1 MNENYGNIIESPPEP
16 QKKGRSRALVAVI
29 CTVLALALIAGA
41 VIFYLSSRTLL
52 PKAERSFEK
61 TLSAIWD
68 EDASLMKQINKNGLN
83 VSINGDIGSDV
94 VKNMGDNTASV
105 DLNLA
110 ASTDNVYKLAGKVSA
125 GSTQI
130 SGELISDSDG
140 IAFRSDEL
148 LGNNTYS
155 VMLDGFTE
163 ALKASVFYPGSGSAY
178 ALSTEEYEAIIDA
191 VTELEQ
197 TSLTEEKQELI
208 TDFVR
213 KTFRKLKKHIET
225 EKETGMLSLGGVTA
239 EGSAL
244 YTVTFNEQFV
254 LGFLSAFITEI
265 EDNEEFAKLI
275 TPHIKTEDNVKPVK
289 ALKDLR
295 DKMSKNDFEAVVKYI
310 IKDGYMLAFSCE
322 LIQDIDGLD
331 KKLLSVS
338 FEASDDPATDPS
350 FKASVYIYTQE
361 ILYVEYKSKYEDT
374 LDLTDETFKIE
385 IDLND
390 VSVTLS
396 VESTLEDNGNFIADF
411 KYDLY
416 AKQTLDKSGEF
427 TLKGKQERG
436 NSYRQLTVTGIKVAN
451 TELLTK
457 STLTVK
463 ITAGDG
469 KIKNVSELNGKSLF
483 SLTAGE
489 MDAIKASVNSALKE
503 RAQAI
508 NSTFGTGVIVPLAT
522 ASKLESALMADYTVY
537 DFCYDKDSGLYYYA
551 AEKEGIPFIVKA
563 DPKDPSKTVATQM
576 DNKITRIDV
585 YNGKMAY
592 IAHISESQDIAVLAN
607 ASTLETLHLHNK
619 FGGSNNPLLDVALTE
634 SYMIVSCTYY
644 RVYTVKISNYQENLL
659 SRYDNGYIVA
669 DPENDT
675 VAIAQTDTSGCPF
688 FVYDLKYGTSSYLK
702 MDAKYYNRIPP
713 FFQEG
718 FFVGCDNAY
727 RDGKVVTLTEVLGK
741 KPTAT
746 QTLIYFDET
755 LRAVYDSS
763 NAVVTFYDV
772 SGNVLLTDMLRSSIH
787 GCFRDASGNL
797 VIVSSL
803 GDGAYYAYS
812 YSIGASDSYV
822 FTLDSVKLFPNI
834 S

>member
-1 MNENYGNIIESPPEP
+1 MNENYGNIIGSPPEP
-16 QKKGRSRALVAVI
+16 QKKGRSRALAAVI
-29 CTVLALALIAGA
+29 CAVLALALIAGA

-61 TLSAIWD
+61 TLSAIWA

-140 IAFRSDEL
+140 VAFRSDEL

-208 TDFVR
+208 TDFVK
-213 KTFRKLKKHIET
+213 KTVRKLKNHIET

-239 EGSAL
+239 EDSTL

-265 EDNEEFAKLI
+265 EVNEEFAKLI

-295 DKMSKNDFEAVVKYI
+295 DKMSKNDYEAVVKYI

-331 KKLLSVS
+331 KKLFSVS

-416 AKQTLDKSGEF
+416 ARQTLDQYGEF

-436 NSYRQLTVTGIKVAN
+436 RSYRQLTVTGIKVAN

-469 KIKNVSELNGKSLF
+469 EIKNVSELNGKSLF

-508 NSTFGTGVIVPLAT
+508 NSTFGTDVIVPLAT
-522 ASKLESALMADYTVY
+522 AAKLESALMADYTVY

-551 AEKEGIPFIVKA
+551 AEKEGVPFIVKA

-607 ASTLETLHLHNK
+607 ASTLETIHLHNK
-619 FGGSNNPLLDVALTE
+619 FGGSPKPLLDVALTE

-644 RVYTVKISNYQENLL
+644 RVYTVKISNYEENLL
-659 SRYDNGYIVA
+659 SMHDNGYIA
-669 DPENDT
+669 TDPENDT
-675 VAIAQTDTSGCPF
+675 VAIAQTNTSSCPF
-688 FVYDLKYGTSSYLK
+688 FVYDLKYSTLPYLK
-702 MDAKYYNRIPP
+702 MDSKYYNRIPP

-746 QTLIYFDET
+746 QTLIYFDES